1 LVTVAAAVRR
11 LQRSPAMITSDNSIM
26 GWASAGQRSSD
37 RLGDGQQGAFQSAMD
52 SALESRAGK
61 ADAKAKTPEERQREM
76 DEADA
81 ATREAFLGY
90 MHKTPMQRMREA
102 ILDELGLTEEQL
114 AAMPADKRQ
123 AIEAT
128 IAERI
133 KLRLHLAS
141 PQGTTPE
148 SQAAVS
154 AVSVSPGGGSGLPFQ
169 G

>member
-1 LVTVAAAVRR
+1 
-11 LQRSPAMITSDNSIM
+11 
-26 GWASAGQRSSD
+26 
-37 RLGDGQQGAFQSAMD
+37 MD